1 MRLSRQN
8 ISQRVTIMDKIIIN
22 NLHIFAYHGVNEEEK
37 ENGQNFYLDIECS
50 ADLTKACL
58 TDSLDDTVSYAKI
71 IKTVKR
77 VFPAQKDDLIER
89 AARRTADAI
98 LDEFDKIRE
107 VRVTLKKPEAPINA
121 EFDYVAVEIT
131 VKRD

>member
-1 MRLSRQN
+1 MPTEYAA
-8 ISQRVTIMDKIIIN
+8 RVTCMDKIIVN

-37 ENGQNFYLDIECS
+37 INGQNFYLDIICGV
-50 ADLTKACL
+50 DLTAACL

-98 LDEFDKIRE
+98 LDEFDKVQKVKI
-107 VRVTLKKPEAPINA
+107 TLRKPEAPINA
-121 EFDYVAVEIT
+121 DFDYVAVEIT
-131 VKRD
+131 VERN